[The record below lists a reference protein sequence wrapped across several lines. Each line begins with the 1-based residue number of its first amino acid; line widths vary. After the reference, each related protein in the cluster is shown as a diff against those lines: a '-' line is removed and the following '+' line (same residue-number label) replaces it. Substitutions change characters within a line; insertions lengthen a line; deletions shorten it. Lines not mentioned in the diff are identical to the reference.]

1 MSGRQNRIG
10 GAVGLEIDALW
21 AALDSQR
28 LLAGVNQRLRQTERG
43 VYLDVPTCCDE
54 ATQGGEVATGSCC
67 DLLTG
72 DCTVTSSEGCLAGVF
87 TAGAVCDPNPCAP
100 PPPPPPPP
108 VYGACCYFDGTCVVT
123 TSASC
128 SGPLARTWTPQ
139 ATCGE
144 VDCPPYGRCCFH
156 QDPFGTTPA
165 GSSCSY
171 MTEAD
176 CLAMPNGVAVWEPGT
191 CDELAGAC
199 PVGACCN
206 PSTGQC
212 VAAFAHTC
220 PQGHTFTIHAT
231 CAQVT
236 CSAPPATGACCVA
249 ATGACT
255 EGTLAACDALGGTW
269 TQGQLCQPNPC
280 AQPAPIGRCCRLDG
294 GNCQNE
300 TEAQCLANPGVWFWY
315 ADGDCQT
322 GPVCPVMGACCD
334 GLGGCTQTLA
344 EDCPAAPGGQSRWN
358 AYLACGALPN
368 CDLGCC
374 TTGGV
379 SAASLQAEC
388 FAPGSWSG
396 VPCAPAATGKCCSGP
411 VCIGNG
417 MTQAA
422 CDFYFGQWYEGQS
435 CDGGM
440 C

>member
-144 VDCPPYGRCCFH
+144 VDCPPYGRCCYH

-176 CLAMPNGVAVWEPGT
+176 CLAMPNGVSVWEPGT

-206 PSTGQC
+206 PSTGEC
-212 VAAFAHTC
+212 VTAFAHTC

-236 CSAPPATGACCVA
+236 CSPPPPALGSCCNASTSECVETTQA
-249 ATGACT
+249 GCAGVWT
-255 EGTLAACDALGGTW
+255 LGGVCT
-269 TQGQLCQPNPC
+269 PNPC
-280 AQPAPIGRCCRLDG
+280 AGRCCFL
-294 GNCQNE
+294 
-300 TEAQCLANPGVWFWY
+300 NPQGPPGESGAV
-315 ADGDCQT
+315 DCFV
-322 GPVCPVMGACCD
+322 G
-334 GLGGCTQTLA
+334 
-344 EDCPAAPGGQSRWN
+344 
-358 AYLACGALPN
+358 
-368 CDLGCC
+368 
-374 TTGGV
+374 
-379 SAASLQAEC
+379 
-388 FAPGSWSG
+388 
-396 VPCAPAATGKCCSGP
+396 
-411 VCIGNG
+411 
-417 MTQAA
+417 TQAA
-422 CDFYFGQWYEGQS
+422 CAAVPDSVWMAGPDCFGSAGMTWTVCEIGACCAPDGS
-435 CDGGM
+435 CTFEIGRAS
-440 C
+440 CRERV